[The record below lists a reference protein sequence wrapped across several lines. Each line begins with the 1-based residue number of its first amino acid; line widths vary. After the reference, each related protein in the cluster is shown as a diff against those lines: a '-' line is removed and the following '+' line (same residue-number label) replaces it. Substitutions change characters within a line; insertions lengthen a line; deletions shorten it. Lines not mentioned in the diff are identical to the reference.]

1 MKNLSLTLYA
11 FHLRQTLTDAPDRVA
26 DDAAKLWDNLT
37 NLGHF
42 PGFNTLKSHLIC
54 YTNTEYTPQNEP
66 GSKTYWLTHA
76 KDIDLGAISTADG
89 FKITANLQPFRLNDT
104 YAIDLTLTPDS
115 PYLDIT
121 LPQLQHFRPQ
131 SLLPQRIQASLGQT
145 LWLYAEVDAQTDCA
159 SLAEQCA
166 TALLATT
173 SLNPSL
179 QHQDSFFGSHL
190 FHYLATEPSQPDN
203 PASHCHILISLNTS
217 QSPTV
222 ELLGKAYDE
231 LLQLLCC
238 THKLRYIY
246 HQSRQRYPEAR
257 HLYSDLEHQIQ
268 TLPNLTT
275 NPQTRLDALK
285 NLLNQI
291 PHTALDYARCL
302 RDLRAHHTAME
313 TNLTNFDTKQQNLAQ
328 IGDIPQ
334 FWDDFLKDS
343 QRNKQQIQ
351 TDINYLSPGQDLFG
365 QMLETV
371 RGIVDLDQAERDT
384 FRRNRLRQRALDQ
397 KLQNLELWIAVVGT
411 GLAVSGISSQ
421 VDSQPIQTFIQHQT
435 NSDTPICPSAGVVKC
450 TAYNGLNVLIHI
462 IIAVAIALPIGLI
475 LRQIRHQ
482 PK

>member
-42 PGFNTLKSHLIC
+42 PGLNTLKSHLIC

-66 GSKTYWLTHA
+66 GKQSYWLTHTQG
-76 KDIDLGAISTADG
+76 IDLGAISTADG

-115 PYLDIT
+115 PHIDIT
-121 LPQLQHFRPQ
+121 IPQLQHFRPQ
-131 SLLPQRIQASLGQT
+131 SLLPQSIQASLGQT

-159 SLAEQCA
+159 SLAEKCA
-166 TALLATT
+166 TALLANTP
-173 SLNPSL
+173 LNPSL
-179 QHQDSFFGSHL
+179 QDQDSLFGSHL
-190 FHYLATEPSQPDN
+190 FDYLATQPSQPDN
-203 PASHCHILISLNTS
+203 PASHCHILISFNTS

-231 LLQLLCC
+231 LLQLLCSY
-238 THKLRYIY
+238 HKLRYIY
-246 HQSRQRYPEAR
+246 HQSRQRYPQAR
-257 HLYSDLEHQIQ
+257 HLYSDLEQQIQ

-275 NPQTRLDALK
+275 NPQTRLDTLK

-291 PHTALDYARCL
+291 PQIALDYARCL

-313 TNLTNFDTKQQNLAQ
+313 TNITNFDTKQRNLAQ
-328 IGDIPQ
+328 FGDIPQ
-334 FWDDFLKDS
+334 FWDDFLKES
-343 QRNKQQIQ
+343 QRDKQQIQ
-351 TDINYLSPGQDLFG
+351 TDINYLSPGQELFG

-371 RGIVDLDQAERDT
+371 RGIVDLDQANRDT
-384 FRRNRLRQRALDQ
+384 FRRNRLRQRTLDQ
-397 KLQNLELWIAVVGT
+397 KLRNLELWIAVVGT

-421 VDSQPIQTFIQHQT
+421 VDSQPIQTFIQNQT
-435 NSDTPICPSAGVVKC
+435 NSDTPICPGAGVVKC

-475 LRQIRHQ
+475 LRQIRH
-482 PK
+482 PSK

>member
-26 DDAAKLWDNLT
+26 DDAALLWDNLT

-42 PGFNTLKSHLIC
+42 PGLTTLKSQLIC

-66 GSKTYWLTHA
+66 GQKTYWLTHA
-76 KDIDLGAISTADG
+76 QDIDLGAIPTADG

-115 PYLDIT
+115 PHLDIT
-121 LPQLQHFRPQ
+121 IPQLQHFRPE
-131 SLLPQRIQASLGQT
+131 SLLPATIQASLGQT
-145 LWLYAEVDAQTDCA
+145 LWVYAEVDAQTDCA

-166 TALLATT
+166 TALLANT

-179 QHQDSFFGSHL
+179 QHQGILFGSHL
-190 FHYLATEPSQPDN
+190 FEYLAKEPSEPNN
-203 PASHCHILISLNTS
+203 PAKECHILISLNNT
-217 QSPTV
+217 QSPTPK
-222 ELLGKAYDE
+222 LAAKAHDW
-231 LLQLLCC
+231 LMQLLCC
-238 THKLRYIY
+238 HHKLRYIY
-246 HQSRQRYPEAR
+246 HQSRQRYPDAR
-257 HLYSDLEHQIQ
+257 HLYSQLEQQIQ

-291 PHTALDYARCL
+291 PPTSLKYSRCL
-302 RDLRAHHTAME
+302 RDLRAHQTAIE
-313 TNLTNFDTKQQNLAQ
+313 TDITNLEECQTQ
-328 IGDIPQ
+328 IKAIGNIPQ
-334 FWDDFLKDS
+334 FWGKFLKES
-343 QRNKQQIQ
+343 HVWKQQIQ

-371 RGIVDLDQAERDT
+371 RGIVDLDQAQRDT

-421 VDSQPIQTFIQHQT
+421 VDSQPIQTFLQNQT
-435 NSDTPICPSAGVVKC
+435 NSETPVCPGAGVVKC
-450 TAYNGLNVLIHI
+450 TTYNGLNILIHI
-462 IIAVAIALPIGLI
+462 IIAFAIALPIGLI
-475 LRQIRHQ
+475 LRQIRH
-482 PK
+482 PSK

>member
-26 DDAAKLWDNLT
+26 DDAALLWDNLT

-42 PGFNTLKSHLIC
+42 PGLTTLKSQLIC

-66 GSKTYWLTHA
+66 GQKTHWLTHA
-76 KDIDLGAISTADG
+76 QDIDLGAISTADG

-115 PYLDIT
+115 PHLDIT

-131 SLLPQRIQASLGQT
+131 SLLPNTIQASLGQT

-166 TALLATT
+166 TALLANTP
-173 SLNPSL
+173 LNPSL
-179 QHQDSFFGSHL
+179 QNQDSLFGSHL
-190 FHYLATEPSQPDN
+190 FHYLATQPSQPDN

-217 QSPTV
+217 HSPTI
-222 ELLGKAYDE
+222 ELLGKGYDE
-231 LLQLLCC
+231 LLQILCS

-257 HLYSDLEHQIQ
+257 HLYSHLEHQIQ

-302 RDLRAHHTAME
+302 RDLRAHQTAME
-313 TNLTNFDTKQQNLAQ
+313 TNLTNFDTKQQHLAQ

-334 FWDDFLKDS
+334 FWGDFLKAS

-371 RGIVDLDQAERDT
+371 RGIVDLDQAERD
-384 FRRNRLRQRALDQ
+384 RALDQ

-421 VDSQPIQTFIQHQT
+421 VDSQPIQSFIQNQT
-435 NSDTPICPSAGVVKC
+435 NTETPVCPSAGVVKC
-450 TAYNGLNVLIHI
+450 TTYNGLNVLIHI
-462 IIAVAIALPIGLI
+462 IIAVAIALPIGCI
-475 LRQIRHQ
+475 IQWMRDRH
-482 PK
+482 KRRG

>member
-42 PGFNTLKSHLIC
+42 PGLNTLKSHLIC
-54 YTNTEYTPQNEP
+54 YTNTQYTPQNEP
-66 GSKTYWLTHA
+66 GKQTHWLTHA
-76 KDIDLGAISTADG
+76 QDINLGAIATADG

-115 PYLDIT
+115 PHLDIT
-121 LPQLQHFRPQ
+121 IPQLQHFRPQ
-131 SLLPQRIQASLGQT
+131 SLLPHRIQATLGQT

-159 SLAEQCA
+159 SLAKQCA
-166 TALLATT
+166 TALLANTP
-173 SLNPSL
+173 LNPSL
-179 QHQDSFFGSHL
+179 QDQDSFFGSHL
-190 FHYLATEPSQPDN
+190 FDYLATQPSQPDN
-203 PASHCHILISLNTS
+203 PASQCHILISFNTS
-217 QSPTV
+217 QSPTI

-231 LLQLLCC
+231 LLQLLCSY
-238 THKLRYIY
+238 HKLRYIY

-257 HLYSDLEHQIQ
+257 HLYSHLEQQIQ

-275 NPQTRLDALK
+275 NPQTRLDTLK

-291 PHTALDYARCL
+291 PQTALDYARCL
-302 RDLRAHHTAME
+302 RDLRAHQTAME
-313 TNLTNFDTKQQNLAQ
+313 TNLTNFDTKQRNIAQ

-334 FWDDFLKDS
+334 FWDEFLKDS
-343 QRNKQQIQ
+343 QRDKQQIQ
-351 TDINYLSPGQDLFG
+351 TDINYLSPGQELFG

-371 RGIVDLDQAERDT
+371 RGIVDLDQAERDRT
-384 FRRNRLRQRALDQ
+384 LDQ

-421 VDSQPIQTFIQHQT
+421 VDSQPIQTFIQNQT
-435 NSDTPICPSAGVVKC
+435 NSDTPICPGAGVVKC

-462 IIAVAIALPIGLI
+462 IIALAIALPIGLI
-475 LRQIRHQ
+475 LRQIRH
-482 PK
+482 PSK

>member
-42 PGFNTLKSHLIC
+42 PGLNTLKSHLIC

-66 GSKTYWLTHA
+66 GKHTHWLTHA
-76 KDIDLGAISTADG
+76 QDIDLGAISTADG

-115 PYLDIT
+115 PHLDIT
-121 LPQLQHFRPQ
+121 IPQLQHFFPQ
-131 SLLPQRIQASLGQT
+131 SLLPHRIQASLGQT
-145 LWLYAEVDAQTDCA
+145 LWLYAEVDTQTDCA
-159 SLAEQCA
+159 SLAEKCA
-166 TALLATT
+166 TALLANTP
-173 SLNPSL
+173 LNPSL
-179 QHQDSFFGSHL
+179 QHQDSLFGSLL
-190 FHYLATEPSQPDN
+190 FDYLATEPNQPDN
-203 PASHCHILISLNTS
+203 PASQCHILISFNTS

-231 LLQLLCC
+231 LLQLLCSY
-238 THKLRYIY
+238 HKLRYIY

-257 HLYSDLEHQIQ
+257 HLYSQLEQQIQ

-275 NPQTRLDALK
+275 NPQTRLDTLK
-285 NLLNQI
+285 TLLNQI
-291 PHTALDYARCL
+291 PQIALDYARCL

-313 TNLTNFDTKQQNLAQ
+313 TNLTNFDIKKRNLAQ
-328 IGDIPQ
+328 IGDIPS
-334 FWDDFLKDS
+334 FWDEFLKDS
-343 QRNKQQIQ
+343 QRDKQQIQ
-351 TDINYLSPGQDLFG
+351 TDINYLSPGQELFG

-371 RGIVDLDQAERDT
+371 RGIVDLDQANRDRT
-384 FRRNRLRQRALDQ
+384 LDQ

-421 VDSQPIQTFIQHQT
+421 VDSQPIQTFIQNQT
-435 NSDTPICPSAGVVKC
+435 NSDTPICPGAGVVKC

-462 IIAVAIALPIGLI
+462 IIALAIALPIGLI
-475 LRQIRHQ
+475 IRQIRH
-482 PK
+482 PSK